1 VQGDSVSGGCHVVS
15 RRIGVG
21 CRYPEVY
28 DEDVSSPSLRA
39 LRDADR
45 ASLFRNRGFES
56 WEAFWAWVKD
66 FQARHTSK

>member
-1 VQGDSVSGGCHVVS
+1 MMFGYVEV
-15 RRIGVG
+15 
-21 CRYPEVY
+21 VY

-45 ASLFRNRGFES
+45 ASLFRDRGFES